1 MLIFL
6 QQLIN
11 GLTTGTLFALIAI
24 GYTMVYGIIE
34 LINFAHGDLFMLGS
48 FLALT
53 LVSSIGLATGSVP
66 TNNWILLLLS
76 APIFV
81 VGFSLPPRLLLAKV
95 GNLQWLAG
103 IITGFA
109 AAIAYFLFLRLGI
122 HFMRIPA
129 GSGQP
134 QSVQVVFSV
143 LFTFIACM
151 IFSGAL
157 NFAQDRI
164 VYRPLRNA
172 PKLTPLV
179 SAIGVSFV
187 FMGLGQIWKGVAD
200 INFPDVIPNKNLLGE
215 STLRYTAKDLLVILV
230 TMPLMGGLTVFV
242 RYTKLGKAMRATA
255 QNPTAARL
263 LGIDVDRV
271 IGWTFAIGGLL
282 AGAASVIY
290 GLTINTVSFQMG
302 YQNGLY
308 AFTAAVLG
316 GIGNLPGAMLGG
328 IVIGLVRSL
337 GSQYVGEQW
346 TSALVFGIL
355 ILLLV
360 FRPSGL
366 LGARTRE
373 KV

>member
-48 FLALT
+48 FLALW
-53 LVSSIGLATGSVP
+53 LVTRLGLVHAGPAGTAGG
-66 TNNWILLLLS
+66 LLL
-76 APIFV
+76 
-81 VGFSLPPRLLLAKV
+81 
-95 GNLQWLAG
+95 
-103 IITGFA
+103 T
-109 AAIAYFLFLRLGI
+109 FL
-122 HFMRIPA
+122 
-129 GSGQP
+129 
-134 QSVQVVFSV
+134 
-143 LFTFIACM
+143 ACM
-151 IFSGAL
+151 GFCAGL
-157 NFAQDRI
+157 NFLQDRI
-164 VYRPLRNA
+164 VYRPLRGA

-179 SAIGVSFV
+179 SAIGVSFI
-187 FMGLGQIWKGVAD
+187 FMGIGQILNGVAD
-200 INFPDVIPNKNLLGE
+200 INFPDLVPNRNLLASE
-215 STLRYTAKDLLVILV
+215 SLRFTSKDLMVILITV
-230 TMPLMGGLTVFV
+230 PLLAALTCFV
-242 RYTKLGKAMRATA
+242 RFTKLGKAMRATA
-255 QNPTAARL
+255 QNPVASRL
-263 LGIDVDRV
+263 MGIDVDRV

-290 GLTINTVSFQMG
+290 ALTINTVSFQMG

-328 IVIGLVRSL
+328 LVIGLVRSL

-346 TSALVFGIL
+346 TSALVFAIL
-355 ILLLV
+355 IVLLV

>member
-11 GLTTGTLFALIAI
+11 GFTTGTLFALIAI

-34 LINFAHGDLFMLGS
+34 LINFAHGDLFMLGA

-53 LVSSIGLATGSVP
+53 LVTKMGLDT
-66 TNNWILLLLS
+66 
-76 APIFV
+76 
-81 VGFSLPPRLLLAKV
+81 
-95 GNLQWLAG
+95 AG
-103 IITGFA
+103 PGGA
-109 AAIAYFLFLRLGI
+109 AAGLVLTFATSMAFC
-122 HFMRIPA
+122 A
-129 GSGQP
+129 G
-134 QSVQVVFSV
+134 
-143 LFTFIACM
+143 
-151 IFSGAL
+151 L
-157 NFAQDRI
+157 NFLQDRV

-187 FMGLGQIWKGVAD
+187 FMGIGQIWKGVAD
-200 INFPDVIPNKNLLGE
+200 INFPDVLPNKNLLGD
-215 STLRYTAKDLLVILV
+215 SALRFTAKDLLVILV
-230 TMPLMGGLTVFV
+230 TLPLMAALTVFV
-242 RYTKLGKAMRATA
+242 RFTKLGKAMRATA
-255 QNPTAARL
+255 QNPIASRL
-263 LGIDVDRV
+263 MGIDVDRV

-290 GLTINTVSFQMG
+290 GLTINTVSFTMG

-346 TSALVFGIL
+346 TSALVFAIL

>member
-6 QQLIN
+6 QQIIN

-34 LINFAHGDLFMLGS
+34 LINFAHGDLFMLGA

-53 LVSSIGLATGSVP
+53 LVSKLGLE
-66 TNNWILLLLS
+66 N
-76 APIFV
+76 
-81 VGFSLPPRLLLAKV
+81 
-95 GNLQWLAG
+95 AG
-103 IITGFA
+103 PGGA
-109 AAIAYFLFLRLGI
+109 AAGLVLTFAIC
-122 HFMRIPA
+122 M
-129 GSGQP
+129 
-134 QSVQVVFSV
+134 VFCAS
-143 LFTFIACM
+143 
-151 IFSGAL
+151 L

-200 INFPDVIPNKNLLGE
+200 INFPDVIPNKNLLGGE
-215 STLRYTAKDLLVILV
+215 GLRFTAKDLLVILV
-230 TMPLMGGLTVFV
+230 TLPLMTALTVFV
-242 RYTKLGKAMRATA
+242 RFTKLGKAMRATA
-255 QNPTAARL
+255 QNPIAARL
-263 LGIDVDRV
+263 MGIDVDRV

-346 TSALVFGIL
+346 TSALVFAIL